1 MSNFK
6 KFKELFES
14 NFNEFLEIAQLKNE
28 IETHSLNISLLSGCV
43 SRLSTSHPEYP
54 IIVGNSLSRASIT
67 NLGSFP
73 PYKFDKY
80 HIYPSKY
87 TVKKR
92 FRPHPNYKRSMNNK
106 VLYVCTVEDNGVVIT
121 ADDGFVWKGN
131 SVWADFTSDLGIT
144 NEFESIED
152 FMSLN
157 NPNVIKMIEALGD
170 VESLEGYVPL
180 SSRK

>member
-6 KFKELFES
+6 KFKELFEN
-14 NFNEFLEIAQLKNE
+14 NFNEFLEIAKLKTE
-28 IETHSLNISLLSGCV
+28 IEIHSRNISILSGCA
-43 SRLSTSHPEYP
+43 SKLSTSHPEYP
-54 IIVGNSLSRASIT
+54 IIVGNSLFRASIT

-80 HIYPSKY
+80 FIYPLKY

-92 FRPHPNYKRSMNNK
+92 YKPHQNYKKSMNNK
-106 VLYVCTVEDNGVVIT
+106 VLYVCSVEDSGIVIT
-121 ADDGFVWKGN
+121 ADDGFVWEG
-131 SVWADFTSDLGIT
+131 STVWNDFKRDLGIT
-144 NEFESIED
+144 NEFSSIED

-157 NPNVIKMIEALGD
+157 NPNVIKMIEGLGD
-170 VESLEGYVPL
+170 IESLEGYVPL